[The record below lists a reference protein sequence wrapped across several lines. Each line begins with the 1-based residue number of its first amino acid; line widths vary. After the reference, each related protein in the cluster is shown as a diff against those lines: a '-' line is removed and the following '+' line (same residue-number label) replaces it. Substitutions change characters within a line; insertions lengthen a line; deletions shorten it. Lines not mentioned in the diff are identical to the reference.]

1 MKSDK
6 EWEARAR
13 ELRNNAM
20 ASYDS
25 DLPERTLSAM
35 LQLGREMAEEARNE
49 QRRINDAYK
58 DELLPVVRQRAAD
71 ERAEEIARRMELAC
85 FGCLS
90 CQADV
95 QADTARLARSTI
107 TKQKDTILAEVQEMP
122 GLDEAAI
129 RADEREKIAQR
140 IDTKN
145 ARAWVESKEP
155 ECDCAELVRGKPKT
169 REAVLEEA
177 LRVLAHSSSASVS
190 YVANAALEW
199 KP

>member
-35 LQLGREMAEEARNE
+35 LQLGREMAEEARAE
-49 QRRINDAYK
+49 CGGDDWRAAVRVA
-58 DELLPVVRQRAAD
+58 ELRAAD
-71 ERAEEIARRMELAC
+71 ARAEEIAHLCTEGLPPIVFRDSHGGGLYEAGRI
-85 FGCLS
+85 
-90 CQADV
+90 
-95 QADTARLARSTI
+95 ARSTI

-177 LRVLAHSSSASVS
+177 LRVLAHSSSVSVS
-190 YVANAALEW
+190 SVANAALEW